1 MSFINN
7 SSGNAAGSLFS
18 GAVGQRGGALLLP
31 LLIVLLVWGAIL
43 FSFRTQ
49 VALVLEAWETLPSHA
64 HGYVVLLVVAYLL
77 WTKRTML
84 VGIGFKPSW
93 KGFALLVLAGLVAFL
108 GETVAVAAVVQFS
121 IVLMLIFGV
130 WAVMGDRAF
139 MTVRGPLAFLLFA
152 VPFGHEVLPELMNWT
167 ADATVLALRYSGV
180 PVFQEGRNFVIPS
193 GRWSVVEA
201 CGGIRYLL
209 TSVFIGAVF
218 AYLTYTHTYKR
229 VLFMVWSVVMPLI
242 ANWVRAYVIV
252 MVAHFTENEWG
263 MGLSHLALGWV
274 IFGIALFT
282 GFAIGARWRDPLP
295 EAPPPRQVM
304 WAPVASFLVM
314 GGLASAVPFGWHYGA
329 VEMESQPLR
338 STPVLRLDALAAL
351 EQGSSAE
358 ERVRPVFPGARVS
371 YERHFVYQ
379 AHQIDVFVGYYR
391 NQRQGAELVSVNN
404 AYEPT
409 KDWSWA
415 ASARSPARAG
425 VPEMGVEGYQKNGR
439 HAALHHV
446 YWVNGMMTTSDSL
459 SKLLELASRLRG
471 RGDDAAVIV
480 ITAYSRESLADARK
494 IGEAFADQY
503 MAGIAADLERIATG
517 ENTGET
523 R

>member
-1 MSFINN
+1 MSFINH
-7 SSGNAAGSLFS
+7 SSGDAVGSLYPGAAGR
-18 GAVGQRGGALLLP
+18 RGGALLLP
-31 LLIVLLVWGAIL
+31 LLVVLLVWAAIL
-43 FSFRTQ
+43 FSFRSQ
-49 VALVLEAWETLPSHA
+49 VALVLEAWDTLPSHA

-77 WTKRTML
+77 WTKRTVL
-84 VGIGFKPSW
+84 SGIGFKPSW
-93 KGFALLVLAGLVAFL
+93 KGFVLLVLAGMVAFL

-121 IVLMLIFGV
+121 IVLMMIFGV
-130 WAVMGDRAF
+130 WAVMGDGAFRA
-139 MTVRGPLAFLLFA
+139 VRGPLAFLLFA

-193 GRWSVVEA
+193 GRWSVIEA

-229 VLFMVWSVVMPLI
+229 VLFMVWSVIMPLI

-252 MVAHFTENEWG
+252 MVAHLTENEWG

-274 IFGIALFT
+274 IFGIAVFT
-282 GFAIGARWRDPLP
+282 GFAVGARWRDPLP
-295 EAPPPRQVM
+295 ELRQPRQVV
-304 WAPVASFLVM
+304 WAPVASFLLM
-314 GGLASAVPFGWHYGA
+314 GGLASVVPFGWHYGA
-329 VEMESQPLR
+329 VEMENQPQRNAPALR
-338 STPVLRLDALAAL
+338 MDALAAL

-358 ERVRPVFPGARVS
+358 ERVRPSFPGARVS
-371 YERHFVYQ
+371 YERSFVHQ
-379 AHQIDVFVGYYR
+379 GHQIDVFVGYYR

-415 ASARSPARAG
+415 ASDRSPARAG
-425 VPEMGVEGYQKNGR
+425 VPEMGVEGYLKNGR

-446 YWVNGMMTTSDSL
+446 YWVNGMMTTSDSF
-459 SKLLELASRLRG
+459 SKLLELVSRLRG

-480 ITAYSRESLADARK
+480 ITAYSRENLGDARK
-494 IGEAFADQY
+494 AGEAFADLH
-503 MAGIAADLERIATG
+503 MAGVAADLERVATG
-517 ENTGET
+517 ESSGEA